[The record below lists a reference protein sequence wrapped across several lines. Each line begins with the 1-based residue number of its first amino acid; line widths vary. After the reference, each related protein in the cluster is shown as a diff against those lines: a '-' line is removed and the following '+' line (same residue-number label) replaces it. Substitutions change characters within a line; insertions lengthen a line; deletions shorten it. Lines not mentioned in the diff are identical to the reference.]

1 MVEEKEKKAAPLKY
15 DVDYPNDNENTG
27 LISGKDKDLKE
38 KIMDE
43 MFDSGAVDKLE
54 DNLAEVSN
62 HLLSGC

>member
-1 MVEEKEKKAAPLKY
+1 MVEEKDKATPLKY
-15 DVDYPNDNENTG
+15 DVDCPNDNENTG
-27 LISGKDKDLKE
+27 LISGKEKDLKE